1 MQWPLSIAECLTQAF
16 IRRWIP
22 IVPVNVLKTS
32 RQLGKSIRIDA
43 AVFLSAIAIGT
54 GYFLDSLTHVFACPS
69 YSFTQFLAC
78 RDRFSVL
85 NLVTGLFAAR
95 TDFVT
100 GSFELAT

>member
-43 AVFLSAIAIGT
+43 AVFLDAIAG
-54 GYFLDSLTHVFACPS
+54 
-69 YSFTQFLAC
+69 
-78 RDRFSVL
+78 
-85 NLVTGLFAAR
+85 AR
-95 TDFVT
+95 
-100 GSFELAT
+100 FELIQSPASLKPRRSQAY